1 MKKCQRRNITLIE
14 VMIVMFLIAL
24 IIGAVA
30 YNYQGAF
37 EKGKAFK
44 TETGM
49 KRLEEI
55 LTIQISENPALEE
68 NIETNWKQA
77 VRESP
82 LVQNPDTLIKD
93 GWGQEYEVK
102 IEDNR
107 IQVTS
112 ERYNEYKRRS
122 SS

>member
-1 MKKCQRRNITLIE
+1 MKKCLRRNITLIE

-30 YNYQGAF
+30 YNLQGAF

-55 LTIQISENPALEE
+55 LYIQMSEDPALED
-68 NIETNWKQA
+68 NIETRWKEA
-77 VRESP
+77 VRQSP
-82 LVQNPDTLIKD
+82 LIPNPETLMKD
-93 GWGQEYEVK
+93 GWGQDYNVK
-102 IEDNR
+102 FEDGQ
-107 IQVTS
+107 IKVTS